1 MNSRNVAEMKIC
13 DFSVLK
19 VEIINQFVL
28 CERSHSVMSA
38 KEAKSQSQPKMEAT
52 ERPHSLKKEAQEG
65 RFNTIQ
71 LEDSIATLHRV
82 GTFEKCKLF
91 HLRSTEVRG

>member
-28 CERSHSVMSA
+28 CEKSHSVMSA
-38 KEAKSQSQPKMEAT
+38 KEAKSKSQPKMEAT
-52 ERPHSLKKEAQEG
+52 KRLHSLKKEALEG
-65 RFNTIQ
+65 RLNPINRKIRLLLCT
-71 LEDSIATLHRV
+71 V
-82 GTFEKCKLF
+82 
-91 HLRSTEVRG
+91 